1 MSDSKRPQ
9 MLSRLLPIALLC
21 ALASPLAA
29 AGRGAQPA
37 RTAPP
42 FTLSTGKT
50 TVTLDSLRGKVV
62 MVDFWA
68 SWCGPCHHSFPWM
81 AAMHK
86 KYADQGLTI
95 VAINLDKTPEA
106 AAGFLA
112 STPAPFTIVY
122 DPAGKTAAAYHV
134 QGMPTTVLVGR
145 DGRIRTTHIGF
156 EAANAP
162 AFEALIQE
170 ALRP

>member
-1 MSDSKRPQ
+1 MPDWKRPS
-9 MLSRLLPIALLC
+9 MRGRVLPLVPLLLLC
-21 ALASPLAA
+21 VLAGPLSAGEKAA
-29 AGRGAQPA
+29 KP
-37 RTAPP
+37 APP

-50 TVTLDSLRGKVV
+50 SVSLDSLRGRVV

-68 SWCGPCHHSFPWM
+68 SWCGPCHRSFPWM

-95 VAINLDKTPEA
+95 LAINLDKTQEA

-112 STPAPFTIVY
+112 DTPAPFTVLY
-122 DPAGKTAAAYHV
+122 DPSGRTADAYRV

-145 DGRIRTTHIGF
+145 DGRIRSTHIGF
-156 EAANAP
+156 EPAKAA

-170 ALRP
+170 ALRQ

>member
-1 MSDSKRPQ
+1 MSDSKHPR
-9 MLSRLLPIALLC
+9 MLSRFLPLALLC

-29 AGRGAQPA
+29 AERAA
-37 RTAPP
+37 RPAPP

-50 TVTLDSLRGKVV
+50 TVSLDSLRGRVV

-81 AAMHK
+81 AAMHR
-86 KYADQGLTI
+86 KYSDQGLTI
-95 VAINLDKTPEA
+95 VAINLDKSPEA

-112 STPAPFTIVY
+112 ATPAPFTILY
-122 DPAGKTAAAYHV
+122 DPTGKTAAAYHV

-145 DGRIRTTHIGF
+145 DGKIRTTHIGF
-156 EAANAP
+156 EPAKAA